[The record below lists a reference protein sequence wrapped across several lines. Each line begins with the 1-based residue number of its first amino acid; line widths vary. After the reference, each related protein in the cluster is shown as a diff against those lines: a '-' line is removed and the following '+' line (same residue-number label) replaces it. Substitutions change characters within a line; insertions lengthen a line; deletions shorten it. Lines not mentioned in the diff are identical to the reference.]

1 MDVYRNSWMQTATI
15 GVRGDKGQVAGL
27 FGRPCLLFDDHEY
40 QVDAVRRKGVS
51 ADGVVV
57 RLLRRSSSEPMNP
70 NYTYSSDPYEWK
82 DMVKDFIQTIV
93 AQGWK
98 VRPPEREARE
108 ELAPGGGDATAPCG
122 TSPALVEPGAD
133 GGGDA
138 TAGPEQDATAVF
150 GTLPLPVGW
159 QEFRT
164 EEGVAYYYHADTKT
178 TQWASLVEPES
189 EWAAAADR
197 HQDEPSQA
205 PKKHRSVSGCHCIY
219 CWRTLG
225 PSPWFL
231 GKCATCQDHIEAAV
245 KEAWPLDKHRVQ
257 YQVDSI
263 LMPSPD
269 GSTVINTDFNM
280 AMVTVCCKLNAFH
293 LPTCQLVM
301 TEITT
306 TDPRIK
312 AKKRKHDQYGPD
324 NPWLVSCAS
333 LDIPFALP
341 HVKRRGVIRHRFD
354 PGTAEATV
362 SLQMWRAI

>member
-1 MDVYRNSWMQTATI
+1 M
-15 GVRGDKGQVAGL
+15 

-40 QVDAVRRKGVS
+40 QVDVVRRKGVS

-57 RLLRRSSSEPMNP
+57 RLSRRSSSEQMNP
-70 NYTYSSDPYEWK
+70 DYTYSSDPYECK
-82 DMVKDFIQTIV
+82 DIVKDFIETIV

-205 PKKHRSVSGCHCIY
+205 PKNIGQCQGAIAYIAGEPWGHAHGFLASVPHAKTTS
-219 CWRTLG
+219 
-225 PSPWFL
+225 
-231 GKCATCQDHIEAAV
+231 
-245 KEAWPLDKHRVQ
+245 
-257 YQVDSI
+257 
-263 LMPSPD
+263 
-269 GSTVINTDFNM
+269 
-280 AMVTVCCKLNAFH
+280 KL
-293 LPTCQLVM
+293 QL
-301 TEITT
+301 
-306 TDPRIK
+306 
-312 AKKRKHDQYGPD
+312 
-324 NPWLVSCAS
+324 
-333 LDIPFALP
+333 
-341 HVKRRGVIRHRFD
+341 KRRGLSTNTEFNTKWI
-354 PGTAEATV
+354 A
-362 SLQMWRAI
+362 S